1 LPLPP
6 PVLRTRLR
14 RDPPTGERRGRR
26 PIFAAREGAYPAK
39 GTNLQL
45 KPQFLLPQYWPTW
58 LGLAFLRI
66 VERLPYPATMFVGR
80 AVGRIARRLAV
91 PYVRVARRNIE
102 LCLPQLTQAE
112 RRDLLDEHFLHLGMS
127 LCESAMSWWSDDER
141 IRGLSKVEGL
151 ENLQRARAAG
161 RGIILLTSHFTTLE
175 IGARIL
181 SSETPINV
189 LYRPLKNQLLAAAS
203 NASRE
208 RHARRAIQRDD
219 IRTMIRALKENEIV
233 WYAPDQSYRKKGA
246 QMVPFFGIP
255 AASNTFTS
263 RLAQMT
269 GAAVLTFS
277 HERLP
282 DSKGYRVVINPQLE
296 GFPSGDAVADTERF
310 HHFIEGEVRRNPEQF
325 WWIHRR
331 FKGLSPDYPDYYAAA
346 APTQQA

>member
-1 LPLPP
+1 MP
-6 PVLRTRLR
+6 
-14 RDPPTGERRGRR
+14 
-26 PIFAAREGAYPAK
+26 
-39 GTNLQL
+39 L
-45 KPQFLLPQYWPTW
+45 KPEFLLPHYWPTW
-58 LGLAFLRI
+58 LGLAFLRL
-66 VERLPYPATMFVGR
+66 VEALPYPATMFVGR
-80 AVGRIARRLAV
+80 VVGRIARRIAV

-102 LCLPQLTQAE
+102 LCLPELTRAE
-112 RRDLLDEHFLHLGMS
+112 RRAMLNRHFQHLGMS

-141 IRGLSKVEGL
+141 IRSLSIVEGL
-151 ENLQRARAAG
+151 ENLERAKAGG
-161 RGIILLTSHFTTLE
+161 RGVILLTSHFTTLE

-181 SSETPINV
+181 SIATPINV
-189 LYRPLKNQLLAAAS
+189 LYRPLKNRLLAAVS

-208 RHARRAIQRDD
+208 RRARLAIQRDD
-219 IRTMIRALKENEIV
+219 IRTMIRALKHNEVV

-282 DSKGYRVVINPQLE
+282 DSKGYRVAIHPAFEQ
-296 GFPSGDAVADTERF
+296 FPGDDPAADTARF
-310 HHFIEGEVRRNPEQF
+310 HRFIESEVRRNPEQF

-331 FKGLSPDYPDYYAAA
+331 FKGLSPDYPDYYAAHPPA
-346 APTQQA
+346 TTQGA

>member
-1 LPLPP
+1 L
-6 PVLRTRLR
+6 T
-14 RDPPTGERRGRR
+14 
-26 PIFAAREGAYPAK
+26 
-39 GTNLQL
+39 L
-45 KPQFLLPQYWPTW
+45 KPELLLPHYWPTW
-58 LGLAFLRI
+58 FGLAFLRLI
-66 VERLPYPATMFVGR
+66 ERLPYPAMMFVGR
-80 AVGRIARRLAV
+80 IIGRIARRIAV

-102 LCLPQLTQAE
+102 LCLPQLTQRE
-112 RRDLLDEHFLHLGMS
+112 RSALLDEHFLHLGMS
-127 LCESAMSWWSDDER
+127 LCESAMSWWSDDTR
-141 IRGLSKVEGL
+141 IRSLSKVEGL
-151 ENLQRARAAG
+151 ENLERARAAG

-175 IGARIL
+175 VGARIL
-181 SSETPINV
+181 ATVAPINV
-189 LYRPLKNQLLAAAS
+189 LYRPLKNKLLAAVS

-208 RHARRAIQRDD
+208 HRARRAIQRDD

-282 DSKGYRVVINPQLE
+282 DAQGYRVAINPPLE
-296 GFPSGDAVADTERF
+296 GFPSGDAALDTELF
-310 HHFIEGEVRRNPEQF
+310 HRFIEGEVRRNPAQF

-331 FKGLSPDYPDYYAAA
+331 FKGLSPDYPDYYGMSRP
-346 APTQQA
+346 PTPTRS